1 MYVTCTGDI
10 FNPSSFAFMPSIV
23 FTITEDQRGGK
34 ISFEN
39 IFDLGLSFS
48 LNYYCF

>member
-39 IFDLGLSFS
+39 IFDCVSVS
-48 LNYYCF
+48 V